1 MEKEMLEIPTEIYNS
16 EKLGTPRITE
26 AAYEN
31 PDGTPVVFDT
41 DYLDQSRNG
50 QPAAGPIEGLKEGMN
65 RILVWG

>member
-1 MEKEMLEIPTEIYNS
+1 MKIRT
-16 EKLGTPRITE
+16 
-26 AAYEN
+26 AHQ
-31 PDGTPVVFDT
+31 FDT